1 MPSLRRSGWR
11 PAPYM
16 SLPWPST
23 QSNIALTRAILDAGN
38 VVGYFNFVTRLAH
51 GLGVDV
57 EEFWPEDDVL

>member
-1 MPSLRRSGWR
+1 MPSLRRSGR
-11 PAPYM
+11 PPAPCM

-23 QSNIALTRAILDAGN
+23 QSNIALTRAILDASN